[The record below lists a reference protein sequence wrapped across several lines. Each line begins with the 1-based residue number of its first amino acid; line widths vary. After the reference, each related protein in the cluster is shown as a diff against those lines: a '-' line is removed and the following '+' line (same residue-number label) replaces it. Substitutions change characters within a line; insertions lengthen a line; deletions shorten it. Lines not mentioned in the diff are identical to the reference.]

1 MSKLRDSFLKANNFF
16 KGGNFEEAQDLYEEI
31 IKVNP
36 HLIKAWNNL
45 GVSHIK
51 LGKFMRAI
59 EIITEALKIEPHNDS
74 LWRNLGIAYF
84 QAEEYVEAIKVFK
97 KSLERSPNN
106 ETVWCN
112 IGVAH
117 AQLGSHEEAIKAYKY
132 ALDLNDRYLFAWKN
146 MCLTYS
152 KMGVDFK
159 YDDLRP
165 NTENAWY
172 FLSKALLIHG
182 LFEDALDACNKALR
196 KNPGFHAGYIFKNKI
211 KSMIKEQKV
220 RITIKTEVIPE
231 MKAKIKREED
241 VHYQRFK
248 KVQKKMR
255 RHTKELKSYREL
267 SLEEKFKLQQEKF
280 KKRMMELEGAIEIE
294 EETTETKPDQVIE
307 REQGEKMNLSSAE
320 LDIEKIGE
328 VLQQKA
334 ALAKVKNKLIFID
347 NQYRNIEECFFII
360 DGANVAKHGINP
372 SRTGKIS
379 HLELLQKKLN
389 SFGIT
394 NYAIICDRALYYDM
408 DDKKAY
414 SEMVRKGEIHEMPGG
429 SDADNYI
436 LQIAKQDY
444 VYIISNDMFRDK
456 YEYFGKEWIKS
467 KRITF
472 KIFKNSLLFGK
483 IFTVS

>member
-45 GVSHIK
+45 GVRYIK
-51 LGKFMRAI
+51 LGKFMKAI

-211 KSMIKEQKV
+211 KSMIKEQQV

-248 KVQKKMR
+248 KVQKKN
-255 RHTKELKSYREL
+255 
-267 SLEEKFKLQQEKF
+267 
-280 KKRMMELEGAIEIE
+280 A
-294 EETTETKPDQVIE
+294 
-307 REQGEKMNLSSAE
+307 SA
-320 LDIEKIGE
+320 
-328 VLQQKA
+328 
-334 ALAKVKNKLIFID
+334 
-347 NQYRNIEECFFII
+347 
-360 DGANVAKHGINP
+360 H
-372 SRTGKIS
+372 
-379 HLELLQKKLN
+379 
-389 SFGIT
+389 
-394 NYAIICDRALYYDM
+394 
-408 DDKKAY
+408 
-414 SEMVRKGEIHEMPGG
+414 
-429 SDADNYI
+429 
-436 LQIAKQDY
+436 
-444 VYIISNDMFRDK
+444 
-456 YEYFGKEWIKS
+456 
-467 KRITF
+467 
-472 KIFKNSLLFGK
+472 
-483 IFTVS
+483 